1 VRQQCFW
8 TRDWAA
14 ESTIEAGTP
23 PAEVDVAVI
32 GAGLTGLSAAL
43 TLARGGASVAVFDT
57 HAVGWGASSRNG
69 GMVSGSGKRG
79 LAQWIAVY
87 GRERAHAMWRAT
99 HEAVD
104 YVDDLVTREKI
115 DCDWSMTGAFAAAWK
130 AEHFGRLAE
139 KQRFLL
145 NEVGH
150 ETVLVAPKDVEQEVG
165 TQRYYGGLVDQHAGL
180 LDPARYVRGL
190 AAAARS
196 AGAHICEVTAVQ
208 AITPGPK
215 GRHVTTSR
223 GAVDAAEVLVATN
236 GYTGEVTPRL
246 RRSVIPIG
254 SHIIAT
260 EPLGRGLAAKLIP
273 HRRMVSDTKYMLYYF
288 SLSPDDRMLFG
299 GRAAY
304 RTVSTL
310 TSGAILQRKMVELFP
325 ELAPMTVEYTWDGYV
340 GFTWDWDPVVGR
352 VDGLFCSLG
361 YCGHGVALGTY
372 LGDRVARAIAGEPVE
387 NPFFD
392 LRTPPT
398 NPVYRGRPW
407 FLPLGDLY
415 YRAKD
420 KVS

>member
-1 VRQQCFW
+1 MRQQCFW
-8 TRDWAA
+8 SRDWAA
-14 ESTIEAGTP
+14 ESMVEPVTP
-23 PAEVDVAVI
+23 PAEVDVVVI

-43 TLARGGASVAVFDT
+43 TLARAGTSVAVFDT

-79 LAQWIAVY
+79 LGEWMAAY

-104 YVDDLVTREKI
+104 FVDELVGREKI
-115 DCDWSMTGAFAAAWK
+115 DCDWSMTGAFSAAWK

-139 KQRFLL
+139 KQRVLL

-165 TQRYYGGLVDQHAGL
+165 TPRYYGGLVDEHAGV
-180 LDPARYVRGL
+180 LDPARFVRGVGE
-190 AAAARS
+190 AARA
-196 AGAHICEVTAVQ
+196 AGAHVCELTTVQ
-208 AITPGPK
+208 AITPGPR

-223 GAVDAAEVLVATN
+223 GPVDAAEVLVATN

-246 RRSVIPIG
+246 QRSVIPIG
-254 SHIIAT
+254 SHIIVT
-260 EPLGRGLAAKLIP
+260 EPLGRELAERLIP
-273 HRRMVSDTKYMLYYF
+273 RRRMIADTKYMLYYF
-288 SLSPDDRMLFG
+288 RLTADDRMMFG

-304 RTVSTL
+304 RPVSTL
-310 TSGAILQRKMVELFP
+310 QSGAILQRKMVELFP
-325 ELAPMTVEYTWDGYV
+325 ELASVAVDYTWDGYV

-352 VDGLFCSLG
+352 VDGLYCSLG
-361 YCGHGVALGTY
+361 YCGHGVALATW
-372 LGDRVARAIAGEPVE
+372 LGDRLARTIAGESVE

-398 NPVYRGRPW
+398 KPVYRGRPW

-420 KVS
+420 RVR